1 MSESRGIDYKHRI
14 RRKNRTFC
22 QYCWGC
28 ALRPTI
34 ATAEAEGRAQGRIG
48 SRSSPISPLFF
59 NTFILWNN
67 SVVTNLRRLFYA
79 VFHVLRG
86 LRPQD
91 AGTPSFLSVL
101 TLESD
106 SGPAPTVQPPPKSLQ
121 TTRYCNFLTHFII
134 SIALLENVPP
144 DAGLQKRATLS
155 TLNVGL
161 AGTGNRTRSTCV
173 ASSVARRSAI
183 HYAS

>member
-14 RRKNRTFC
+14 RRKNRPFC

-67 SVVTNLRRLFYA
+67 SVVTNLRRLFYV

-91 AGTPSFLSVL
+91 AGTPSFWSVL
-101 TLESD
+101 TSESD

-121 TTRYCNFLTHFII
+121 TTRYCNFFNPFYNLNCT
-134 SIALLENVPP
+134 AWE
-144 DAGLQKRATLS
+144 RAPWRRVTEKSHLIHS
-155 TLNVGL
+155 K
-161 AGTGNRTRSTCV
+161 
-173 ASSVARRSAI
+173 RRSGRDRESNPV
-183 HYAS
+183 HLRGK